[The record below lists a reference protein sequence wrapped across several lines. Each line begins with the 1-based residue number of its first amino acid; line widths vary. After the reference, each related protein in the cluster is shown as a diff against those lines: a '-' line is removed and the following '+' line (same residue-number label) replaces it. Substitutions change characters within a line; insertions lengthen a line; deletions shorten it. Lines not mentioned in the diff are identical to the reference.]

1 MSHRNLAIGT
11 VVILVSFV
19 TLTVLLITSYTK
31 LQAINP
37 VAALTATVV
46 AVIGISWFKKT
57 RN

>member
-1 MSHRNLAIGT
+1 MSHRSLAIGT

-19 TLTVLLITSYTK
+19 TLTVFLITSYTA

-37 VAALTATVV
+37 LAALTATVV
-46 AVIGISWFKKT
+46 AVIGIAWFKKT